1 MIPLC
6 LIAAAE
12 SAAPVIGDTVVYEK
26 WWVPVLGTILTLL
39 AGVVTYALKK
49 LADKLMEK
57 IKATDAEKEAVQ
69 CLLEGMAIAQE
80 SIVRAAKIASEDGKL
95 TTDEI
100 AAAKKVAIEH
110 ALAVAKG
117 PAKDVLLA
125 MGQERMGSVIK
136 QLLAKLTAKKEPA

>member
-1 MIPLC
+1 MIPFC
-6 LIAAAE
+6 LVAVAE

-26 WWVPVLGTILTLL
+26 WWVPILGTILTLL

-57 IKATDAEKEAVQ
+57 IKATDAEKEAIQ

-80 SIVRAAKIASEDGKL
+80 SIVRSAKAASADGKL
-95 TTDEI
+95 TKDEI

-110 ALAVAKG
+110 ALVVAKG